1 MKQEI
6 RYWIY
11 QYCSENSIPS
21 LPYNHFISNKL
32 VTIVTRLENIPQM
45 FKNTFL
51 LISNTKRRKIMVN
64 YCFPVFRGVCN
75 SCVILLKV
83 LNKQVYFNIFFSNKI
98 LLAERKQMC
107 SVGMVDVSVNIL
119 KKGRAEETPL
129 RKKKRQI

>member
-1 MKQEI
+1 
-6 RYWIY
+6 
-11 QYCSENSIPS
+11 
-21 LPYNHFISNKL
+21 
-32 VTIVTRLENIPQM
+32 
-45 FKNTFL
+45 
-51 LISNTKRRKIMVN
+51 MVN

-129 RKKKRQI
+129 RKKKETNLKCCFHLIVC